1 VIEGTR
7 KRIIATLL
15 LSIVILGQAFGG
27 ISAAAQR
34 RHYRQLR
41 KSNGAL
47 IGNSVGLHG
56 GRRRGLIHRR
66 VLTIP
71 TRRRLPRT
79 PIMRR
84 VPTIPE
90 TSLRSRRHRIN

>member
-1 VIEGTR
+1 MKEDNR

-27 ISAAAQR
+27 IATAQR
-34 RHYRQLR
+34 RLYRHQNR
-41 KSNGAL
+41 ANGAL
-47 IGNSVGLHG
+47 IGTAIGLN
-56 GRRRGLIHRR
+56 GRSRGLIHRR

-79 PIMRR
+79 PIMRSL
-84 VPTIPE
+84 PTIPE
-90 TSLRSRRHRIN
+90 TSLRHRRHYGN